1 MRIVDLPFV
10 MVGKSVIGGEGER
23 VCALENGEERETM
36 CALGICDEVKR
47 WIGEE
52 VRVQGDC

>member
-1 MRIVDLPFV
+1 
-10 MVGKSVIGGEGER
+10 MVGRSVIGEEGER

-36 CALGICDEVKR
+36 CALGIGDEVKR

-52 VRVQGDC
+52 VSVQVDC